1 MTEHLCVM
9 TLASI
14 LNEARLVG
22 MGSGSSNGRMKD
34 CKPNAVGNM
43 GGLAGRTWPLGRG
56 TEGIV
61 WGQELAGV
69 ALLCD
74 GAMSPR
80 IVTGSANLGTET
92 RRTLERRSL
101 PEFRRVC
108 RQSWHHVCLSTV
120 IDVS

>member
-14 LNEARLVG
+14 LNEARSVG
-22 MGSGSSNGRMKD
+22 MGSGSSGARVKD
-34 CKPNAVGNM
+34 CKPHAVGNPR
-43 GGLAGRTWPLGRG
+43 GLAGRTWPLGRG

-61 WGQELAGV
+61 WGRELAGV

-74 GAMSPR
+74 SAMSPR
-80 IVTGSANLGTET
+80 IITDSVNLGTEAW
-92 RRTLERRSL
+92 RTLERRSL
-101 PEFRRVC
+101 PVFRRVC